1 MKLSIAEQKRMLKD
15 TYNEYDSAKLIGHFD
30 GWECVINFDKN
41 SPCQNLMF
49 VTPFGTEIK
58 VFMPNSTA
66 QYVYDEQFNTID
78 VWFGDDNE
86 PEEFDNEEVL
96 IDYLIEQEQN
106 ENV

>member
-1 MKLSIAEQKRMLKD
+1 MKLSIKEQKRMLKD
-15 TYNEYDSAKLIGHFD
+15 TYNEYDSAKLVGHFD

-49 VTPFGTEIK
+49 ITPIGTEIK

-66 QYVYDEQFNTID
+66 QYTYDEQFNTID
-78 VWFGDDNE
+78 VWFGDDGF